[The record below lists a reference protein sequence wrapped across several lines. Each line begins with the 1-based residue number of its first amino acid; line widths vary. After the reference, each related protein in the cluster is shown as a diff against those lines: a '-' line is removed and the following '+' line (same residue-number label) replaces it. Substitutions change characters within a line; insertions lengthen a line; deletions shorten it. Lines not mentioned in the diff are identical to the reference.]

1 MTALA
6 PDATRPDLPL
16 PALLR
21 LACAYAVATNGTIL
35 MPLIVGALM
44 RRFGAGED
52 AATGFAALE
61 IAGIAVSCAVFPR
74 WIARMPR
81 RLAWIAMLGTLL
93 AQAAG
98 AWMPSLA
105 AVGGARLVTGLF
117 EGVLFVVVAAS
128 LSNRA
133 AAERA
138 WGVIILVSGLID
150 CVLLVG
156 AYAMPA
162 DFVSRWLF
170 VAFAAAFALVAW
182 PSAAAGAEA
191 AQSEATLAAASAR
204 PPIRWGVLIPIWAV
218 MILVYSVLAAQ
229 WALADVVGHRIG
241 LVPERIGPLL
251 ALVSLLGTVGALAA
265 SHRRSHEL
273 RLPILWAAQLLMGG
287 AALWFFVVRGAGGFF
302 TAQLF
307 VSFAY
312 YAVTPFLTSRISSL
326 DADGSLLSRSIVVT
340 FVAAFIGTA
349 LAGTMLT
356 QLGGLGC
363 GLALGASALLA
374 MPFTWKAFGARRVS
388 MAGDRRQAQPSPR
401 TPSSR
406 SPTSRRGK
414 G

>member
-1 MTALA
+1 MTDTPTPAS
-6 PDATRPDLPL
+6 RPDLSL

-61 IAGIAVSCAVFPR
+61 IAGIAVSCAIFPR

-81 RLAWIAMLGTLL
+81 RLAWIAMIGTLL

-105 AVGGARLVTGLF
+105 AVGVARLVTGLF

-138 WGVIILVSGLID
+138 WGVIILVSGVID
-150 CVLLVG
+150 CALLVG
-156 AYAMPA
+156 AYALPS
-162 DFVSRWLF
+162 DFVSQWLF
-170 VAFAAAFALVAW
+170 VIFAVAFALIAW
-182 PSAAAGAEA
+182 PSAAAGGDAGQPA
-191 AQSEATLAAASAR
+191 ATSATA
-204 PPIRWGVLIPIWAV
+204 PPKLKIRWNVLVPIWAV
-218 MILVYSVLAAQ
+218 MILVYSVLSAQ
-229 WALADVVGHRIG
+229 WALADVVGHQIG
-241 LVPERIGPLL
+241 LPPDRIGPLL
-251 ALVSLLGTVGALAA
+251 ALVSLLGTIGALAA

-287 AALWFFVVRGAGGFF
+287 AALWFFLVHGGADFF
-302 TAQLF
+302 AAQLF

-326 DADGSLLSRSIVVT
+326 DADGSLLSRSIVIT

-349 LAGTMLT
+349 LAGTALT

-363 GLALGASALLA
+363 GLALGACAVAA
-374 MPFTWKAFGARRVS
+374 MPFTWKAFGRA
-388 MAGDRRQAQPSPR
+388 AG
-401 TPSSR
+401 
-406 SPTSRRGK
+406 
-414 G
+414 

>member
-1 MTALA
+1 MTDTPTPAS
-6 PDATRPDLPL
+6 RPDLSL

-61 IAGIAVSCAVFPR
+61 IAGIAVSCAIFPR

-81 RLAWIAMLGTLL
+81 RLAWIAMIGTLF

-105 AVGGARLVTGLF
+105 AVGAARLVTGLF

-138 WGVIILVSGLID
+138 WGVIILVSGVID
-150 CVLLVG
+150 CALLVG
-156 AYAMPA
+156 AYALPSE
-162 DFVSRWLF
+162 FVSQWLF
-170 VAFAAAFALVAW
+170 VIFAIAFALIAW
-182 PSAAAGAEA
+182 PSAAAGGDAV
-191 AQSEATLAAASAR
+191 QPVATSATASPR
-204 PPIRWGVLIPIWAV
+204 LKIRWNVLVPIWAV
-218 MILVYSVLAAQ
+218 MILVYSVLSAQ
-229 WALADVVGHRIG
+229 WALADVVGHQIG
-241 LVPERIGPLL
+241 LPPDRIGPLL
-251 ALVSLLGTVGALAA
+251 ALVSLLGTIGALAA

-287 AALWFFVVRGAGGFF
+287 AALWFFLVHGGADFF
-302 TAQLF
+302 AAQLF

-326 DADGSLLSRSIVVT
+326 DADGSLLSRSIVIT

-349 LAGTMLT
+349 LAGTALT

-363 GLALGASALLA
+363 GLALGACAVAA
-374 MPFTWKAFGARRVS
+374 MPFTWKAFGRAAS
-388 MAGDRRQAQPSPR
+388 
-401 TPSSR
+401 
-406 SPTSRRGK
+406 
-414 G
+414 